1 MKKLKN
7 AMKGIVGAVL
17 YKVAMLAI
25 LLVSGPAALMAQN
38 TAGDYT
44 AGTNALTTVAEEIA
58 KYVPIM
64 VKLCYA
70 IAGVVAIVGAI
81 SVYIAMNKRRAGC
94 QEENHDGRGR
104 LHLPD
109 CGGTGTSAVFRYR
122 RLKRRRDE
130 RQGRTLS
137 GLPVVQ
143 GASAAS

>member
-1 MKKLKN
+1 M
-7 AMKGIVGAVL
+7 

-81 SVYIAMNKRRAGC
+81 SVYIAMNNEEQDVKNILVLQNWLERIRKEVINKALSIKRISEFLNFPILA
-94 QEENHDGRGR
+94 Q
-104 LHLPD
+104 P
-109 CGGTGTSAVFRYR
+109 T
-122 RLKRRRDE
+122 LKKI
-130 RQGRTLS
+130 
-137 GLPVVQ
+137 
-143 GASAAS
+143 

>member
-7 AMKGIVGAVL
+7 AMKRIVGEVL

-81 SVYIAMNKRRAGC
+81 SVYIAMNNEEQDVKNILVLQNWLERIRKEVTNKVLSIKRISEFLDFPILA
-94 QEENHDGRGR
+94 Q
-104 LHLPD
+104 P
-109 CGGTGTSAVFRYR
+109 T
-122 RLKRRRDE
+122 LKKI
-130 RQGRTLS
+130 
-137 GLPVVQ
+137 
-143 GASAAS
+143 